1 MKELKEIVTIDGPAG
16 SGKSTAAF
24 LVARELDAV
33 LLDTGAIYRCV
44 ALVAAERGVS
54 NEDAH
59 ALAEMARTLEI
70 SFQNDLSELG
80 GRSTGRVFVDGID
93 VSEKIRTPRVSSDAS
108 KISAYPEVRAELL
121 QLQRKQAWK
130 EGDKSLIVA
139 EGRDM
144 GTVVFPDA
152 PHKFFLVADAETRA
166 ERRYKELVEKGSD
179 VSYAQVLEDQKERDR
194 RDEQRQASPLRPA
207 EDACIV
213 DTTKMGLSEVVE
225 GILKQISNNRK
236 KRNVGRTKR

>member
-24 LVARELDAV
+24 LVARELDAI

-44 ALVAAERGVS
+44 ALVAEERGVS
-54 NEDAH
+54 EQDAH

-70 SFQNDLSELG
+70 SFQNDLSG
-80 GRSTGRVFVDGID
+80 GSSGRVFVDGRD
-93 VSEKIRTPRVSSDAS
+93 VTEKIRTPRVSSDAS
-108 KISAYPEVRAELL
+108 KISAYPKVRAALL
-121 QLQRKQAWK
+121 QLQRRQAWK
-130 EGDKSLIVA
+130 DLNKDKDVIVS

-179 VSYAQVLEDQKERDR
+179 VSYAQVLADQKERDR

-207 EDACIV
+207 EDACTV

-225 GILKQISNNRK
+225 VILKQISNNRK
-236 KRNVGRTKR
+236 KPNVGRTNR